1 MKDDLQKSDSCG
13 LKSERKK
20 ILTSSTCSLACL
32 STNLGAFCPMVVH
45 LPSEKSILPYFS
57 GPRGVA
63 ISVPFPEVRNRKGAE
78 SGLVLLELEC
88 RRSFLSDRTCL
99 LQAFLCSGWRHSG
112 CRKVCMPPQSFLWP
126 LASWRSSFSC
136 PSQFSNFK
144 AKNKC
149 YAWFNFSRNCFPYPR
164 IAAIACT
171 AALTTFFDGIAS
183 KSKLLQSTPR
193 YSWQKISRP
202 VHIKSLII
210 DS

>member
-78 SGLVLLELEC
+78 SGLEKTQKMSENGEIYTAGKHFTLPPAVTNSNSGSCLWISQSSC
-88 RRSFLSDRTCL
+88 WKFSVVKTWSDHVSVKIKKINSFRLP
-99 LQAFLCSGWRHSG
+99 GG
-112 CRKVCMPPQSFLWP
+112 
-126 LASWRSSFSC
+126 
-136 PSQFSNFK
+136 
-144 AKNKC
+144 
-149 YAWFNFSRNCFPYPR
+149 
-164 IAAIACT
+164 
-171 AALTTFFDGIAS
+171 
-183 KSKLLQSTPR
+183 
-193 YSWQKISRP
+193 
-202 VHIKSLII
+202 
-210 DS
+210 

>member
-78 SGLVLLELEC
+78 SGL
-88 RRSFLSDRTCL
+88 
-99 LQAFLCSGWRHSG
+99 LCSTKAHIAPTVNLVAQIRPAKPLFCSQ
-112 CRKVCMPPQSFLWP
+112 VPTIVTPPVGETQRETQKAETLPFSP
-126 LASWRSSFSC
+126 RVTKASWKKLQTTRYVFS
-136 PSQFSNFK
+136 
-144 AKNKC
+144 
-149 YAWFNFSRNCFPYPR
+149 
-164 IAAIACT
+164 
-171 AALTTFFDGIAS
+171 
-183 KSKLLQSTPR
+183 
-193 YSWQKISRP
+193 
-202 VHIKSLII
+202 
-210 DS
+210 

>member
-78 SGLVLLELEC
+78 SGLGCPGFYFHFPRWKWKVKVKFNLAPFVFVLVQYATACDQGLSAETCNASWKYIQRKNEGCLLIVYTEIRGKNWNVIILCHAVLYLEC
-88 RRSFLSDRTCL
+88 LCDKTCWSFQT
-99 LQAFLCSGWRHSG
+99 
-112 CRKVCMPPQSFLWP
+112 
-126 LASWRSSFSC
+126 
-136 PSQFSNFK
+136 QFIF
-144 AKNKC
+144 
-149 YAWFNFSRNCFPYPR
+149 
-164 IAAIACT
+164 
-171 AALTTFFDGIAS
+171 
-183 KSKLLQSTPR
+183 
-193 YSWQKISRP
+193 YSVSE
-202 VHIKSLII
+202 L
-210 DS
+210 

>member
-78 SGLVLLELEC
+78 SGLDVTKNHQEVFKSELPNVG
-88 RRSFLSDRTCL
+88 SL
-99 LQAFLCSGWRHSG
+99 
-112 CRKVCMPPQSFLWP
+112 V
-126 LASWRSSFSC
+126 
-136 PSQFSNFK
+136 SQMGM
-144 AKNKC
+144 
-149 YAWFNFSRNCFPYPR
+149 
-164 IAAIACT
+164 
-171 AALTTFFDGIAS
+171 L
-183 KSKLLQSTPR
+183 
-193 YSWQKISRP
+193 
-202 VHIKSLII
+202 
-210 DS
+210 

>member
-78 SGLVLLELEC
+78 SGLLVYPTAMREITRSISYSEMERLGIERIIILEC
-88 RRSFLSDRTCL
+88 GVL
-99 LQAFLCSGWRHSG
+99 
-112 CRKVCMPPQSFLWP
+112 
-126 LASWRSSFSC
+126 
-136 PSQFSNFK
+136 
-144 AKNKC
+144 
-149 YAWFNFSRNCFPYPR
+149 
-164 IAAIACT
+164 
-171 AALTTFFDGIAS
+171 
-183 KSKLLQSTPR
+183 
-193 YSWQKISRP
+193 
-202 VHIKSLII
+202 
-210 DS
+210 